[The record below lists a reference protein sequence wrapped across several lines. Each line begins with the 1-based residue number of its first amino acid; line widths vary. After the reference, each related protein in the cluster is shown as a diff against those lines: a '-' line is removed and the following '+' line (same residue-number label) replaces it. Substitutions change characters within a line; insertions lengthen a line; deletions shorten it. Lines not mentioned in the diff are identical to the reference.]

1 MVLLFSLAITACYYQ
16 QATTPGTGKPDWFW
30 RPNAGGKIGG
40 VGIAGPH
47 INGVSAQRELA
58 VQRAIDDIGRQMGV
72 TVSSVSKIAS
82 AGNQQGVQTQMESY
96 SIQTV
101 TGETVRAKIME
112 FWEDTETGKLYVWMV
127 VE

>member
-1 MVLLFSLAITACYYQ
+1 MVLAAECR
-16 QATTPGTGKPDWFW
+16 GKT
-30 RPNAGGKIGG
+30 GG

-58 VQRAIDDIGRQMGV
+58 VQRAIDDIGRQLGV
-72 TVSSVSKIAS
+72 TVSSISKVAS
-82 AGNQQGVQTQMESY
+82 TGSKQGVQTQMTSY

-101 TGETVRAKIME
+101 SGKTVRAKIME
-112 FWEDTETGKLYVWMV
+112 FWEDPETGKLYVWMV